1 MNPGLAIPIPNP
13 LPLSGDYERSSAS
26 ARRTLVAGV
35 LGAHLLAAWG
45 LMQVDAVRQAV
56 GEMAPMMV
64 DLIAAS
70 KPPAPPAPPPPP
82 APPRVVKT
90 PPPAAPIIAAAPSPS
105 PAPPAFVVP
114 PPPAEPVP
122 PAAEAPSAQP
132 APPAPQAPSPAPKT
146 IPATAVQYLD
156 PPAPAYPSA
165 SRRLGESGRVLI
177 RVEIDVQGRARQVQL
192 SRSSG
197 SIRLDEAAL
206 AAVRVARFKP
216 YTENGSPLVVWTTV
230 PIVFELES

>member
-1 MNPGLAIPIPNP
+1 MNPGLTITNP
-13 LPLSGDYERSSAS
+13 LPLAGDYERSSAL
-26 ARRTLVAGV
+26 ARRALVAGV
-35 LGAHLLAAWG
+35 LGAHVLAGWG
-45 LMQVDAVRQAV
+45 LMQVDAMRQAV
-56 GEMAPMMV
+56 SEMAPMMV
-64 DLIAAS
+64 DLIAAP

-82 APPRVVKT
+82 TPPRGVKT

-114 PPPAEPVP
+114 PPPTVPVP
-122 PAAEAPSAQP
+122 PAVEAPSAQP
-132 APPAPQAPSPAPKT
+132 APPAPPAPPPAPKT
-146 IPATAVQYLD
+146 IAATAVQYLD
-156 PPAPAYPSA
+156 PPAPVYPSA
-165 SRRLGESGRVLI
+165 SRRLGESGRVLV
-177 RVEIDVQGRARQVQL
+177 RVEIDAQGHARQVQL

-197 SIRLDEAAL
+197 STRLDEAAL